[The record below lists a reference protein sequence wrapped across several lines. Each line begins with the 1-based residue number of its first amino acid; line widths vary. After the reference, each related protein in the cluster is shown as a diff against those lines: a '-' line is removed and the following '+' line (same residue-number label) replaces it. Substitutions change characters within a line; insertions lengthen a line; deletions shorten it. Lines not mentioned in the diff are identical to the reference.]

1 MKIVL
6 MILTLT
12 LFACGKDSVT
22 VNTHGDRISE
32 LERRADLNDQLDAAR
47 DILIELNSLAIAS
60 IQDDVIELRG
70 DLTQAILNQSIVNG
84 LVQLQ
89 LLMVNNRVTF
99 LNNRLNI
106 LRDRVNSLESSLT
119 DVQNEINTI
128 QGELVILSSS
138 LSSALGDISDLQDDV
153 QSLSQQ
159 IDEEGVKVFKCNSAA
174 STERIFKINGKFYAV
189 MNRVTTKNIQVVT
202 GSSSQ
207 TFTTPSMCQTFSGD
221 LKLPNSGG
229 QCTPNG
235 GPFASTLIEGSAI
248 IVPSYTTAIVTVVD
262 SVKMAME
269 VLPVG
274 NYATTDGAA
283 ACNFSITASGST
295 NLVQVQ

>member
-47 DILIELNSLAIAS
+47 DALIELNSLAIAS

-106 LRDRVNSLESSLT
+106 LRNRVNSLESSLT

-189 MNRVTTKNIQVVT
+189 MNRVTTKNIQVIT

-207 TFTTPSMCQTFSGD
+207 TFTTPSMCLNPNGNNPR
-221 LKLPNSGG
+221 LPNSSGG
-229 QCTPNG
+229 CRN
-235 GPFASTLIEGSAI
+235 SNWTLIPGSTTT
-248 IVPSYTTAIVTVVD
+248 VPSYTTAMVTVVD

-269 VLPVG
+269 ILPVG
-274 NYATTDGAA
+274 NYITTDGAA
-283 ACNFSITASGST
+283 ACNFSITTSGSD